1 MKIFFA
7 SLTAASIAVMSAA
20 CAAPTE
26 SNDATN
32 DTASEDLKTA
42 SLSGTYTINGKTD
55 LTPYNSIVLSSNHT
69 FTAEGGCRQDGPGP
83 HCFAITHF
91 SGSWKIVKSGPQ
103 LGAPG
108 GVDQIQF
115 TDSFKNVSTF
125 FYSLAN
131 DQLVLTET
139 FKGKATTF
147 DRDLSKLP
155 KLHSG
160 SLCADKDNNTL
171 GICPDDLPCEYDGPT
186 GNVQRCLPPI

>member
-7 SLTAASIAVMSAA
+7 SLTVVSLAVATGCSSAPDPEA
-20 CAAPTE
+20 VQG
-26 SNDATN
+26 
-32 DTASEDLKTA
+32 DTASEDLTA
-42 SLSGTYTINGKTD
+42 AKLASTYTITGANNV
-55 LTPYNSIVLSSNHT
+55 TPYNTIVLSTNHT
-69 FTAEGGCRQDGPGP
+69 FTAEGGCRQDGPGA

-91 SGSWKIVKSGPQ
+91 SGHWKTLKSGPQ

-108 GVDQIQF
+108 GADQIQF
-115 TDSFKNVSTF
+115 TDSFGNVNTF

-139 FKGKATTF
+139 FKGKASTF

-155 KLHSG
+155 KLRSG
-160 SLCADKDNNTL
+160 EICADKDNNTL
-171 GICPDDLPCEYDGPT
+171 GNCPEDLPCEYDGPD